1 MRRPL
6 VYSVVLHAVVVAVVA
21 IGLPALSPKPLPP
34 EEPIVVDLV
43 PLTETANPPPAT
55 RPAPVPE
62 VAKPTAQ

>member
-43 PLTETANPPPAT
+43 PLTE
-55 RPAPVPE
+55 RDRKSV
-62 VAKPTAQ
+62 V